1 MARGKTQ
8 TPAKHI
14 PLLGAGLMIV
24 ATIFISMMDATVKFV
39 MDDLPFAQV
48 AFLRYAMMTLFL
60 FPLIFATGKGRDIV
74 QVKKPVAQILRGLLM
89 FLSTF
94 LFFGAIEFM
103 PLADA
108 VALSFVSP
116 MLTTVLSGLFLKEQI
131 GLRRYLAVFVGFI
144 GVLIIVRPGTE
155 SFSLPTLMALG
166 SGLSLAFFN
175 ILTRSVATEAPPLV
189 ALFYAGMTG
198 SVIGVVFAQTVWVPV
213 SSADYGLLAL
223 IGFLGMSGHGL
234 LIMSFRYGEASFVA
248 PFIYFEIVAATVFG
262 YLLFGDF
269 PALLVWVGVAI
280 IVSSGF
286 YIGWRERK
294 RAQETAQ
301 DKGLRADAI

>member
-1 MARGKTQ
+1 MAIGETQ
-8 TPAKHI
+8 TRTKQT

-24 ATIFISMMDATVKFV
+24 AVVFISLMDATVKFV

-60 FPLIFATGKGRDIV
+60 VPLILLTGKGRDIV
-74 QVKKPVAQILRGLLM
+74 QVKKPIAQVLRGLLM
-89 FLSTF
+89 FLSAF

-108 VALSFVSP
+108 VALSFISP

-155 SFSLPTLMALG
+155 SFSLPALMAVG
-166 SGLSLAFFN
+166 AGLSLAFFN

-189 ALFYAGMTG
+189 ALFYAGITG
-198 SVIGVVFAQTVWVPV
+198 SVIGVVFAQAVWVPV

-223 IGFLGMSGHGL
+223 IGFLGTSGHGL
-234 LIMSFRYGEASFVA
+234 LILSFRYGEASFVA
-248 PFIYFEIVAATVFG
+248 PFMYFEIVTATVFG
-262 YLLFGDF
+262 YLIFGDF

-280 IVSSGF
+280 IVLSGL
-286 YIGWRERK
+286 YTGWRERK
-294 RAQETAQ
+294 RAQEAAQ
-301 DKGLRADAI
+301 RIRSEN

>member
-1 MARGKTQ
+1 MAISKTQ
-8 TPAKHI
+8 TQTKQT

-24 ATIFISMMDATVKFV
+24 AVVFISLMDAMVKFV

-60 FPLIFATGKGRDIV
+60 VPLILLTGKGRDIV
-74 QVKKPVAQILRGLLM
+74 QVKKPIAQILRGLLM
-89 FLSTF
+89 FLSAF

-108 VALSFVSP
+108 VALSFISP

-155 SFSLPTLMALG
+155 SFSLPALMALG
-166 SGLSLAFFN
+166 AGLSLAFFN

-189 ALFYAGMTG
+189 ALFYAGITG
-198 SVIGVVFAQTVWVPV
+198 SVIGAVFAQAVWVPV

-223 IGFLGMSGHGL
+223 IGFLGTSGHGL
-234 LIMSFRYGEASFVA
+234 LILSFRYGEASFVA
-248 PFIYFEIVAATVFG
+248 PFMYFEIVTATVFG
-262 YLLFGDF
+262 YLIFGDF

-280 IVSSGF
+280 IVLSGL
-286 YIGWRERK
+286 YTGWRERK
-294 RAQETAQ
+294 RAQEAAQ
-301 DKGLRADAI
+301 RIRSEN

>member
-1 MARGKTQ
+1 MAIGETQ
-8 TPAKHI
+8 TRTKQT

-24 ATIFISMMDATVKFV
+24 AVVFISLMDATVKFV

-60 FPLIFATGKGRDIV
+60 VPLILLTGKGRDIV
-74 QVKKPVAQILRGLLM
+74 QVKKPIAQILRGLLM
-89 FLSTF
+89 FLSAF

-108 VALSFVSP
+108 VALSFISP

-155 SFSLPTLMALG
+155 SFSLPALMAVG
-166 SGLSLAFFN
+166 AGLSLAFFN

-189 ALFYAGMTG
+189 ALFYAGITG
-198 SVIGVVFAQTVWVPV
+198 SVIGVVFAQAVWVPV
-213 SSADYGLLAL
+213 SSADYGLIAL
-223 IGFLGMSGHGL
+223 IGFLGTSGHGL
-234 LIMSFRYGEASFVA
+234 LILSFRYGEASFVA
-248 PFIYFEIVAATVFG
+248 PFMYFEIVTATVFG
-262 YLLFGDF
+262 YLIFGDF

-280 IVSSGF
+280 IVLSGL
-286 YIGWRERK
+286 YTGWRERK
-294 RAQETAQ
+294 RAQEAAQ
-301 DKGLRADAI
+301 RIRSEN

>member
-1 MARGKTQ
+1 MAIGKTQ
-8 TPAKHI
+8 TRTKQI

-24 ATIFISMMDATVKFV
+24 AVVFISLMDATVKFV

-60 FPLIFATGKGRDIV
+60 VPLILLTGKGRDIV
-74 QVKKPVAQILRGLLM
+74 QVKKPIAQILRGLLM
-89 FLSTF
+89 FLSAF

-108 VALSFVSP
+108 VALSFISP

-155 SFSLPTLMALG
+155 SFSLPALMAVG
-166 SGLSLAFFN
+166 AGLLLAFFN

-189 ALFYAGMTG
+189 ALFYAGITG
-198 SVIGVVFAQTVWVPV
+198 SVIGAVFAQAVWVPV

-223 IGFLGMSGHGL
+223 IGFLGTSGHGL
-234 LIMSFRYGEASFVA
+234 LILSFRYGEASFVA
-248 PFIYFEIVAATVFG
+248 PFMYFEIVTATVFG
-262 YLLFGDF
+262 YLIFGDF

-280 IVSSGF
+280 IVLSGL
-286 YIGWRERK
+286 YTGWRERK
-294 RAQETAQ
+294 RAQEAAQ
-301 DKGLRADAI
+301 RIRSEN

>member
-1 MARGKTQ
+1 MAIGETQ
-8 TPAKHI
+8 TRTKQT

-24 ATIFISMMDATVKFV
+24 AVVFISLMDATVKFV

-48 AFLRYAMMTLFL
+48 AFLRYAIMTLFL
-60 FPLIFATGKGRDIV
+60 VPLILLTGKGRDIV
-74 QVKKPVAQILRGLLM
+74 QVKKPIAQILRGLLM
-89 FLSTF
+89 FLSAF

-108 VALSFVSP
+108 VALSFISP

-155 SFSLPTLMALG
+155 SFSLPALMALG
-166 SGLSLAFFN
+166 AGLSLAFFN

-189 ALFYAGMTG
+189 ALFYAGITG
-198 SVIGVVFAQTVWVPV
+198 SVIGAVFAQAVWVPV

-223 IGFLGMSGHGL
+223 IGFLGTSGHGL
-234 LIMSFRYGEASFVA
+234 LILSFRYGEASFVA
-248 PFIYFEIVAATVFG
+248 PFMYFEIVTATVFG
-262 YLLFGDF
+262 YLIFGDF

-280 IVSSGF
+280 IVLSGL
-286 YIGWRERK
+286 YTGWRERK
-294 RAQETAQ
+294 RAQEAAQ
-301 DKGLRADAI
+301 RIRSEN

>member
-1 MARGKTQ
+1 MTRGQ
-8 TPAKHI
+8 TPAKQM
-14 PLLGAGLMIV
+14 PLLGAGLMILAV
-24 ATIFISMMDATVKFV
+24 VFISMMDATVKFI
-39 MDDLPFAQV
+39 MDDLPFAQI
-48 AFLRYAMMTLFL
+48 AFLRYGMMTLFL
-60 FPLIFATGKGRDIV
+60 IPLILATGKGRDIV
-74 QVKKPVAQILRGLLM
+74 RVKKPMVQVLRGLLM

-94 LFFGAIEFM
+94 LFFGAVEFM

-108 VALSFVSP
+108 VALSFISP

-131 GLRRYLAVFVGFI
+131 GLRRYTAVFVGFI
-144 GVLIIVRPGTE
+144 GVLIIIRPGTE
-155 SFSLPTLMALG
+155 NFSLPALMAVG

-198 SVIGVVFAQTVWVPV
+198 SVIGAIFAPIVWVPV
-213 SSADYGLLAL
+213 PSADYGLLAL

-262 YLLFGDF
+262 YVIFGDF
-269 PALLVWVGVAI
+269 PALLVWMGVAV
-280 IVSSGF
+280 IVLSGL
-286 YIGWRERK
+286 YTGWRERK
-294 RAQETAQ
+294 RAQEAAQ
-301 DKGLRADAI
+301 GKGLKNGTI